1 MTPLPNTASATADPR
16 QVSSR
21 VRLAMGLG
29 ARVAVLLGIVAAL
42 AGAIR
47 SPSSTAFATHTLST
61 PTPYLPMQVTVGP
74 YGPSPSNPWI
84 STPTPTP
91 FGYGPYQP
99 PQGQTPYTGAP
110 NPPYPGAAHSTYP
123 GTSGQPYPGGPNPT
137 YPGMSGQPYPGAPT
151 PTHPTVPG
159 QQSVPAPP
167 YVGAPGSGI
176 APSGSGIAGGAI
188 VPSGASP
195 VPSGADPCYGDEVIT
210 YSPELPRIGNEFLVA
225 VTSSRPH
232 PYGRLAGT
240 EPTRF
245 VRERPGQRGFVWEWT
260 VQPSYPGL
268 HEYTFYVD
276 STVVCQK
283 VQLRV
288 LQSLSTRTPTP
299 TKVPTPYGFD
309 NGNSNNNSNN
319 NNNSND
325 NFNSNNNFNNGP
337 FFGFTPTPTVFNPNS
352 YLGQGDRYGCLDFA
366 SQANAQAVL
375 RADPSDPNRLDTNPR
390 DGFACVGAE
399 AAQDGV
405 AGGVMPLPSDGTR
418 VPRP

>member
-1 MTPLPNTASATADPR
+1 
-16 QVSSR
+16 
-21 VRLAMGLG
+21 
-29 ARVAVLLGIVAAL
+29 
-42 AGAIR
+42 
-47 SPSSTAFATHTLST
+47 
-61 PTPYLPMQVTVGP
+61 
-74 YGPSPSNPWI
+74 
-84 STPTPTP
+84 
-91 FGYGPYQP
+91 
-99 PQGQTPYTGAP
+99 
-110 NPPYPGAAHSTYP
+110 
-123 GTSGQPYPGGPNPT
+123 
-137 YPGMSGQPYPGAPT
+137 
-151 PTHPTVPG
+151 
-159 QQSVPAPP
+159 VPAPP

-176 APSGSGIAGGAI
+176 APSGSGVAGGAI
-188 VPSGASP
+188 VPSGASLAP
-195 VPSGADPCYGDEVIT
+195 TGADPCYGDEVIT
-210 YSPELPRIGNEFLVA
+210 YSPESPRIGNEFLVA

-245 VRERPGQRGFVWEWT
+245 MRERPGQRGYVWEWT

-325 NFNSNNNFNNGP
+325 NFNNNNNFNNGP
-337 FFGFTPTPTVFNPNS
+337 FFGFTPTPTVFNPNA

-390 DGFACVGAE
+390 DGIACVGVE

-405 AGGVMPLPSDGTR
+405 AGGVMPQPSDGTR

>member
-1 MTPLPNTASATADPR
+1 
-16 QVSSR
+16 
-21 VRLAMGLG
+21 
-29 ARVAVLLGIVAAL
+29 
-42 AGAIR
+42 
-47 SPSSTAFATHTLST
+47 
-61 PTPYLPMQVTVGP
+61 
-74 YGPSPSNPWI
+74 
-84 STPTPTP
+84 
-91 FGYGPYQP
+91 
-99 PQGQTPYTGAP
+99 
-110 NPPYPGAAHSTYP
+110 
-123 GTSGQPYPGGPNPT
+123 
-137 YPGMSGQPYPGAPT
+137 MSGQPYPGAPT
-151 PTHPTVPG
+151 PTYPSVPG

-176 APSGSGIAGGAI
+176 APSGSGVAGGAI

-195 VPSGADPCYGDEVIT
+195 APTGADPCYGDEVIT
-210 YSPELPRIGNEFLVA
+210 YSPESPRIGNEFLVA

-245 VRERPGQRGFVWEWT
+245 MRERPGQRGYVWEWT

-319 NNNSND
+319 NNIATTTSTAITTSTMD
-325 NFNSNNNFNNGP
+325 RSSASPPPPPCSTPTHISARVTGTGASTSRLRRMRRP
-337 FFGFTPTPTVFNPNS
+337 CCAPTRATRIGSTPTPAMASRAVSGGGSRRRGRRGHAAAVGRDARPPTVGS
-352 YLGQGDRYGCLDFA
+352 RHEA
-366 SQANAQAVL
+366 S
-375 RADPSDPNRLDTNPR
+375 PFEPR
-390 DGFACVGAE
+390 QPMSRSVCW
-399 AAQDGV
+399 
-405 AGGVMPLPSDGTR
+405 
-418 VPRP
+418 